1 MEMLDYARL
10 FATDGEPVSAK
21 PFGNGHINRTSLVT
35 TDKGHLYVL
44 QRINGNVFKDAEGL
58 MNNIVAV
65 TDWLR
70 KKDPEP
76 RHVLTL
82 VPSKT
87 GKMWIT
93 DENGE
98 CLRLTEYIPDSI
110 CMDMPEKPADFT
122 LIGEA
127 FGKFQML
134 LSDFPAEQL
143 KETIPHFHDTPERYR
158 QLEEAVERNAAGRL
172 DEVRDEVDFFR
183 ARKSDCGRMTDLLA
197 AGKVPLRVTHND
209 TKTNNIMLDCETKQ
223 PLCVLDLDTVM
234 PGLAGNDFGESVRYG
249 ASTAAEDERD
259 LDKVSLSLEMFEAF
273 AKGFLE
279 ACGDRLTET
288 EIETLPM
295 CARLMAMENGMRFL
309 ADHLN
314 GDVYYAIQR
323 VGHNLDR
330 ARTQMKLLTDMEAK
344 YEAMK
349 EIIRRLR

>member
-209 TKTNNIMLDCETKQ
+209 TKTNNIMLDRETKQ
-223 PLCVLDLDTVM
+223 PLCVL
-234 PGLAGNDFGESVRYG
+234 
-249 ASTAAEDERD
+249 D

-295 CARLMAMENGMRFL
+295 CARLMTMENGMRFL

-323 VGHNLDR
+323 AGHNLDR